1 MKDGVGWDPDTE
13 SLELVHFSKGNSALQ
28 GRQIFPA
35 VLCLPEDKVCL
46 ASGMVCR
53 ISGVSFVA
61 GSPTALWADFSMEH
75 VANVFSIFVQGRR
88 SSHCERK
95 RGRQPIS
102 QVRAEGAAGAGE

>member
-1 MKDGVGWDPDTE
+1 MEWHGIQILSHWNWSISPKGTQPSREGR
-13 SLELVHFSKGNSALQ
+13 FSQ
-28 GRQIFPA
+28 
-35 VLCLPEDKVCL
+35 LCLPEDKVCL